1 MQTLDVISV
10 NIWQIVISL
19 LNLLIIFV
27 ILKKFL
33 FAPVN
38 NMLQKR
44 REQIDMQYES
54 ASKAQQEAIASKNE
68 WEIRLSN
75 AQGEADELIKNAAE
89 KATKRSDKILA
100 DARDKADGIVRR
112 AKNDAELEIKKAQ
125 DGIKRE
131 IVDVSAVLTEKMLGR
146 EINEQDH
153 RSLIDSFIEK
163 IGEDDAEK

>member
-19 LNLLIIFV
+19 LNLLILFV

-44 REQIDMQYES
+44 REQIDFQYEI
-54 ASKAQQEAIASKNE
+54 ASKAEQDALKSRNE
-68 WEIRLSN
+68 WEAKLSN
-75 AQGEADELIKNAAE
+75 AQGEADELIKDAAE
-89 KATKRSDKILA
+89 KASKRSDKIIA
-100 DARDKADGIVRR
+100 EARDKADGIVRR

-131 IVDVSAVLTEKMLGR
+131 IVDVSAAIAAKMLGR

-153 RSLIDSFIEK
+153 QSLIDEFIEE
-163 IGEDDAEK
+163 IGDENAEK

>member
-19 LNLLIIFV
+19 LNLLILYV

-44 REQIDMQYES
+44 RDEIDFQYNS
-54 ASKAQQEAIASKNE
+54 AANAERDALKSKNE
-68 WEIRLSN
+68 WEAKLST
-75 AQGEADELIKNAAE
+75 AQGKADELIKDAAE
-89 KATKRSDKILA
+89 KAGKRSDKIIA

-112 AKNDAELEIKKAQ
+112 AKNDAELEMKKAQ

-131 IVDVSAVLTEKMLGR
+131 IVDVSAALTEKMLGR

-163 IGEDDAEK
+163 IGDEDAEK